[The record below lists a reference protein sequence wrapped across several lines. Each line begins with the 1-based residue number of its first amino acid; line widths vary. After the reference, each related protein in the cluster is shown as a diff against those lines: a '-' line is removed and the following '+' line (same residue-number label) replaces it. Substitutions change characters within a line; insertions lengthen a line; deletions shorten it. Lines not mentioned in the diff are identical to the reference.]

1 MLKKY
6 LLILLLIL
14 PATGLLA
21 QFESQMKHH
30 VIIALDEVMP
40 NEFWPQYDDAF
51 QRVFGQR
58 LVDTVLRE
66 GDYIS
71 FVGFSTDGT
80 AKNLDDYTY
89 LLHDSELGSLGWMPY
104 NRDLR
109 NKLKARWRYIMDQS
123 QRKHNGP
130 NKFSM
135 ISLAKMYAFAPVK
148 KENARQY
155 VNKTY
160 VVLITDRRYNGLDIY
175 EEAINITDFNGSITP
190 MMMQDYGQRVG
201 SEYFIRQ
208 LNNDYERQPRNR
220 YIDLC
225 EYIPLQSGLTLP
237 TVLDYSAGNITAQR
251 VKGGIYQLDINA
263 ASRNNPHY
271 NLLQLRYRLKAHD
284 GSVLLDTLCK
294 ASIGTN
300 GDYEPINQFNVY
312 YELGKSN
319 NVASVT
325 IDAWVG
331 LNDGVYN
338 ATVLTPIDGAPEYLA
353 SEGLSVTIPIVYEKT
368 ARILGVIP
376 LPGKL
381 QFDDNQEFANTWVS
395 AVAALLL
402 ILLLFALLVFIVR
415 RLHTH
420 QIRIDDIAIRK
431 LS

>member
-1 MLKKY
+1 MLRKY
-6 LLILLLIL
+6 LLILLFIL

-21 QFESQMKHH
+21 QFENQMKHH
-30 VIIALDEVMP
+30 VIVAVDEVMP
-40 NEFWPQYDDAF
+40 YVSWPQDSNAF
-51 QRVFGQR
+51 KRVFEQR

-71 FVGFSTDGT
+71 FVGFSTDGI
-80 AKNLDDYTY
+80 AKNLDDFTY

-104 NRDLR
+104 NRELR
-109 NKLKARWRYIMDQS
+109 RKLQDRWYFIMDQS

-160 VVLITDRRYNGLDIY
+160 VVLITNREYNGNDIY
-175 EEAINITDFNGSITP
+175 EEAINFTDFNYSITP
-190 MMMQDYGQRVG
+190 KVMQDYGQRVS

-208 LNNDYERQPRNR
+208 LNNDFKRQPRSR
-220 YIDLC
+220 YIDIC

-237 TVLDYSAGNITAQR
+237 SLLDYSAGNITAQR

-263 ASRNNPHY
+263 ASRHNPHY
-271 NLLQLRYRLKAHD
+271 NLLQLRYRLNASD

-294 ASIGTN
+294 ASIGSN
-300 GDYEPINQFNVY
+300 GYYEPIDQFNVY
-312 YELGKSN
+312 YNLGESN
-319 NVASVT
+319 NASSVT

-338 ATVLTPIDGAPEYLA
+338 ATVLTPVEGAPEYLA
-353 SEGLSVTIPIVYEKT
+353 SKGLSVTIPIVYEKP
-368 ARILGVIP
+368 AQILGLVR
-376 LPGKL
+376 LPGML

-402 ILLLFALLVFIVR
+402 ILLLFSLFIFVVR

-420 QIRIDDIAIRK
+420 QIRIDDITIRK
-431 LS
+431 SS